1 MIKLK
6 KLLSTIFF
14 FPILILVG
22 IFKASNT
29 SNIDIFFWPFGKV
42 INLPIWI
49 ALIFSLFLG
58 LFIGS
63 MITSFSFFF
72 KKFNKK
78 YSKNNV

>member
-22 IFKASNT
+22 IFTASNT
-29 SNIDIFFWPFGKV
+29 GHVDIFFWPFGKV
-42 INLPIWI
+42 VNIPIWI
-49 ALIFSLFLG
+49 AIIFSLFLG
-58 LFIGS
+58 LFVGS

-72 KKFNKK
+72 NKLNKK
-78 YSKNNV
+78 HSKNNV